1 MSNPFFVF
9 SLVFGSAVCAGLVAR
24 GLRQPAFLGHVLVG
38 LAAGYWGLMR
48 GDEVNRLLEV
58 LSSAGVMLLLF
69 LVGLEMNV
77 GEVKKMGGRAVMTGL
92 GQIVITTIIFAVFL
106 INFGLGL
113 SQSLFLGA
121 SLAFSS
127 TIIVVKL
134 LSEKHDLMSLS
145 GKMAV
150 ALLLIQDLAAI
161 VLLIVF
167 GGGLS
172 EGLFLLFIKILLLV
186 GLTALMSRKIMP
198 KILHRLA
205 RSMDE
210 LILFSLAWCFVLAAV
225 IASPLFGL
233 SLEIGGFLAGL
244 ALSGSFEHVQIA
256 TKIKPIRD
264 FFLTIFFVGLGLNI
278 KLDGSVVPFAIFLS
292 MGVVLI
298 KPIIVWLLMRLFGFK
313 QRVAFGTGLMMGQIS
328 EFSFIMVG
336 IGARA
341 GFLSSSNVSLVS
353 LVGLITMVVSGYLII
368 DKEGV
373 FRVLKPVLGFI
384 WKDTSKS
391 DPLPAELSDH
401 IILFGCHRMG
411 RSVMVHLLKSREKI
425 LIVDFDPEVVEKLKN
440 EGANVIYAD
449 ASDTDVYDQL
459 GLSKAK
465 MVISTLKDIKD
476 NLVML
481 SEINKRKSKVSI
493 VVDAESVEDAVDLY
507 KAGATYVIFPH
518 FVGGLHLGDLVRK
531 GVREKGDF
539 ESYRKYQ
546 QEVMAGAYA

>member
-24 GLRQPAFLGHVLVG
+24 AVRQPAFLGHVLVG

-167 GGGLS
+167 GGRLS
-172 EGLFLLFIKILLLV
+172 EGVFLLFIKILLLV
-186 GLTALMSRKIMP
+186 GLTGLMSRKVMP
-198 KILHRLA
+198 RILHRLA

-225 IASPLFGL
+225 IASPVFGL

-292 MGVVLI
+292 MAVILI

-336 IGARA
+336 IGARM

-373 FRVLKPVLGFI
+373 FRVLRPVLGFI

-425 LIVDFDPEVVEKLKN
+425 LIVDFDPEVVERLKN
-440 EGANVIYAD
+440 EGADVIYAD

-459 GLSKAK
+459 NLSKAK

>member
-1 MSNPFFVF
+1 M
-9 SLVFGSAVCAGLVAR
+9 
-24 GLRQPAFLGHVLVG
+24 RQPAFLGHVLVG

-48 GDEVNRLLEV
+48 GEEVNRLLEV

-69 LVGLEMNV
+69 LVGLEMDV

-113 SQSLFLGA
+113 NQSLFLGV

-167 GGGLS
+167 GGRLS

-186 GLTALMSRKIMP
+186 GLTGLMSRKVMP
-198 KILHRLA
+198 RILHRLA

-225 IASPLFGL
+225 MASGLFGL

-278 KLDGSVVPFAIFLS
+278 KLDGSVVLFAIFLS
-292 MGVVLI
+292 MAVILI

-328 EFSFIMVG
+328 EFSFIMVA
-336 IGARA
+336 IGARM

-425 LIVDFDPEVVEKLKN
+425 LIVDFDPEVVERLKN

-449 ASDTDVYDQL
+449 ASDADVYDQL
-459 GLSKAK
+459 NLSKAK

>member
-1 MSNPFFVF
+1 M
-9 SLVFGSAVCAGLVAR
+9 
-24 GLRQPAFLGHVLVG
+24 
-38 LAAGYWGLMR
+38 
-48 GDEVNRLLEV
+48 NRLLEV

-172 EGLFLLFIKILLLV
+172 GGLFLLFIKILLLV

-278 KLDGSVVPFAIFLS
+278 KLDGSMVPFAIFLS
-292 MGVVLI
+292 MVVVLI